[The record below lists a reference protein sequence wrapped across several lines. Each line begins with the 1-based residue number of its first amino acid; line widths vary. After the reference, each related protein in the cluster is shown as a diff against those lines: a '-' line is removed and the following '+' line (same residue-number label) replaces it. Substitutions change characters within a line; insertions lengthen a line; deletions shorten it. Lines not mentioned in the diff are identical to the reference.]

1 MIDKSKD
8 FVRKKF
14 RWGICTSAGFALIW
28 AYSSALVGFITG
40 ADSFRAGLNP
50 ETPLNMPMDK
60 GIVRVTTCPCQSG
73 HGLIDQG
80 KLIPGAACLLWYG
93 IKVYI
98 IFCWIVYR
106 VVHISSMSTIRTLNQ
121 CSKELREQLVFV
133 KTISE
138 LNSLMKKF
146 VEYVVCTH
154 VRLLQYSKT
163 LDFNCATY
171 YIMMDSQGCSLEKHL
186 GVFYIDFNQI
196 FFHFSLLWQKCIYFG
211 GLNTNPQNTPM
222 STALHMSDELCETFL
237 AYTGHCIHRRTF
249 KCLWGLLCKYSIIKL
264 TNIT

>member
-14 RWGICTSAGFALIW
+14 RWGICTSVGFALIW

-163 LDFNCATY
+163 PDFNCATY

-186 GVFYIDFNQI
+186 GGI
-196 FFHFSLLWQKCIYFG
+196 
-211 GLNTNPQNTPM
+211 
-222 STALHMSDELCETFL
+222 LHWL
-237 AYTGHCIHRRTF
+237 
-249 KCLWGLLCKYSIIKL
+249 
-264 TNIT
+264 